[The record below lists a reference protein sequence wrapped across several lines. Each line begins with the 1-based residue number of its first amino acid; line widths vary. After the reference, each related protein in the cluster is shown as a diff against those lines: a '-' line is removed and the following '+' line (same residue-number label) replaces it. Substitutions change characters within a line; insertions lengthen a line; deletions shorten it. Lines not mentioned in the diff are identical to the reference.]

1 MENKLNIEDLTYKA
15 GNWKKIKHDLQIFET
30 LRSFGIQIYKN
41 DLSIDGALEHKIG
54 LKDDIDIFEKLTKPK
69 ESLQK
74 KNITNSSK

>member
-15 GNWKKIKHDLQIFET
+15 GNWKKIKHDLQSFET

-41 DLSIDGALEHKIG
+41 DLSIDGALEHKIR

-69 ESLQK
+69 ESLPK